1 MLLSFNAFNIYVLR
15 CANTLLFVTTT
26 ILFLVQGLPSRGQLI
41 SQNIDLITSSK
52 KVTLFKYR
60 ASISINTLGSV
71 KMRYSTSTADFYGMV
86 TAVF

>member
-41 SQNIDLITSSK
+41 SQNIDLITPSK
-52 KVTLFKYR
+52 KVTLFKYKEHLL
-60 ASISINTLGSV
+60 A
-71 KMRYSTSTADFYGMV
+71 
-86 TAVF
+86 